1 MVKILS
7 ALVLCACCA
16 AQSAPPAELS
26 CGPASN
32 TSASPRY
39 RGSRSNAPPSHVS
52 KLPILSLL
60 YKGSDTRVYTRYMP
74 WWGDPK
80 HRDIGYRADDP
91 EQVARQVADMS
102 SRGIRGA
109 IIDWYGPKPGIKNDS
124 TMLLIKEAERQH
136 FEFAVSEDGG
146 ALGDCAKHGCD
157 VTQQLISDL
166 RYAEDHFEKSPSYIR
181 FGDRPAV
188 FFFGTEKYSID
199 WGRVK
204 HALPMN
210 PVFFFRNSGSLND
223 PKADGAYAWIAPE
236 AAGPSDPMGLKY
248 LDNFYSKA
256 QHSDKIAMGSAYKGF
271 DDADASWGKGRVID
285 SQCGKTW
292 LATFAEAG
300 RFYSA
305 KHQLPA
311 LIIPTWNDYE
321 EGTEI
326 ETGVDNCLNIQAS
339 VSNGTLSWNVSGGPE
354 DTIDHYAVLAQV
366 GPQWVEA
373 ADLSPGSHSIKLG
386 QLRVGAEPVAMCVEA
401 VGRPSIVNHFSQA
414 IRNPSSSSEN

>member
-7 ALVLCACCA
+7 AIFLLSVCGS
-16 AQSAPPAELS
+16 AQSALPAELS
-26 CGPASN
+26 CGPVSN

-39 RGSRSNAPPSHVS
+39 RGSRGNAPPSHVS
-52 KLPILSLL
+52 KLPIQSLL
-60 YKGSDTRVYTRYMP
+60 YKGSDTRIYVRYMP

-109 IIDWYGPKPGIKNDS
+109 IVDWYGPHPGIKHDS
-124 TMLLIKEAERQH
+124 SLLLIKEAERQH

-146 ALGDCAKHGCD
+146 ALGDCQKHGCD
-157 VTQQLISDL
+157 LNQQLISDL
-166 RYAEDHFEKSPSYIR
+166 RYAEDHFEGSPSYIR
-181 FGDRPAV
+181 FDGRPAV
-188 FFFGTEKYSID
+188 FFFGLEKYSID
-199 WGRVK
+199 WARVQ
-204 HALPMN
+204 HSLSMR

-256 QHSDKIAMGSAYKGF
+256 QHSDKIVMGSAYKGF

-285 SQCGKTW
+285 AQCGQTW
-292 LATFAEAG
+292 LETFAEAD

-326 ETGVDNCLNIQAS
+326 ESGVDNCLNIEAS
-339 VSNGTLSWNVSGGPE
+339 LNNGTLNWRVSGGPE

-373 ADLSPGSHSIKLG
+373 ADLSPGSHSIKLS
-386 QLRVGAEPVAMCVEA
+386 QLRAAAEPAAVCVEA
-401 VGRPSIVNHFSQA
+401 VGKPSIVNHFSQP
-414 IRNPSSSSEN
+414 IKSGNFKP